1 MADLGQ
7 HTIALITGASKGIG
21 KETARRLGAL
31 GMTVLVGARDAGRGQ
46 AAASELRDLGADA
59 RHLQLDVTDQQSL
72 DAAREV
78 IDTTYG
84 RLDVLVN
91 NAGISLEQAD
101 DIRGVPSAVPVAIL
115 RATYETNVFGV
126 VAVTNTLLP
135 LLRRS
140 RAGRIVNV
148 SSTMGSCAAWADPDS
163 PQRRYAPPLLAYDS
177 SKAALNAITVHHA
190 AELAGTPV
198 KVNAASPGYVA
209 TDLNNHRGT
218 LQPEDEGSV
227 AVIVRLATLGP
238 DGPTGAFLSD
248 EGPAP
253 W

>member
-46 AAASELRDLGADA
+46 AAASELTGLGADA

-115 RATYETNVFGV
+115 RATYQTNVFGV
-126 VAVTNTLLP
+126 VAVPNTLLP

-148 SSTMGSCAAWADPDS
+148 SSTM
-163 PQRRYAPPLLAYDS
+163 R
-177 SKAALNAITVHHA
+177 
-190 AELAGTPV
+190 
-198 KVNAASPGYVA
+198 
-209 TDLNNHRGT
+209 
-218 LQPEDEGSV
+218 
-227 AVIVRLATLGP
+227 
-238 DGPTGAFLSD
+238 
-248 EGPAP
+248 
-253 W
+253 